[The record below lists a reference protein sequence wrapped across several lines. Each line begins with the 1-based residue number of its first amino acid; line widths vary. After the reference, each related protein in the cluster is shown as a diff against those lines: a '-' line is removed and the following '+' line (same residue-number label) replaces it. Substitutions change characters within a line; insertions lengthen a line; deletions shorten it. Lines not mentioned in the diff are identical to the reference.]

1 MINAPDDTQWVEGEI
16 KFILHGEPVEMKMT
30 VPANPVKPT
39 RMLPVFQQMTNSFVE
54 MGEKAVEAEGKNIS
68 CQKGC
73 GACCRQPVPLA
84 EIEAY
89 QIAELVE
96 NMPEPRKSEIKRR
109 FAEGVKH
116 FHNISWFEKMDNYA
130 NLSLD
135 ERRSLVMGYFYEGV
149 PCPFLEDESCSI
161 HLDRPTGCREY
172 LVTSPAENCQK
183 PSAETVKL
191 IDIPLKPSNTL
202 RYVGHSVRM
211 TKGINFVPLMRALEW
226 AETYPENMPE
236 KPGPEWMSD
245 FFKLLT
251 KKEIPKNEV
260 NGVT

>member
-1 MINAPDDTQWVEGEI
+1 MSQPPEDQWVEGEI
-16 KFILHGEPVEMKMT
+16 KFTLHGEPVEMKMT

-54 MGEKAVEAEGKNIS
+54 MGEKAVEAEGKKIS

-96 NMPEPRKSEIKRR
+96 NLPEPRKSEIKRR
-109 FAEGVKH
+109 FAEGAKH
-116 FHNISWFEKMDNYA
+116 FHDNQWFEKMERYA
-130 NLSLD
+130 ELTMG
-135 ERRSLVMGYFYEGV
+135 ERKEIVMSYFHEQI

-161 HLDRPTGCREY
+161 HPDRPTGCREY
-172 LVTSPAENCQK
+172 LVTSPAENCK
-183 PSAETVKL
+183 APTAETIRL
-191 IDIPLKPSNTL
+191 IPIPLKPSETL

-211 TKGINFVPLMRALEW
+211 MKGINFVPLMRALEW
-226 AETYPENMPE
+226 AEIYPENMPE
-236 KPGPEWMSD
+236 KPGPEWMGD
-245 FFKLLT
+245 FFTLLT
-251 KKEIPKNEV
+251 KKEIPKNDA